1 MMQRSIPAFTPPL
14 PMMAGL
20 RATAVLGGVLFLF
33 GLFIAPER
41 AWAGYL
47 IGFVFFVGLGL
58 AGGLFLSV
66 LTLAG
71 SRWATAMRRI
81 PEAMTTTL
89 PVAALLGVALVG
101 GVHSLYEWSHE
112 SAVTGDVLLEGKAP
126 YLNWGFFLLRLVVF
140 FALWIWATRG
150 MVRVS
155 RMQDLEG
162 SPNRG
167 RELFLRAVYFLP
179 IFAVT
184 FSLASIDWIKSI
196 EPHWFS
202 TIFGLITLSGVAT
215 SGLAVCIL
223 LAIYLK
229 RGPLRGII
237 TAEHLDDLG
246 KIGIALALFWGYIWY
261 CQYMLIWYTDM
272 PEETPYYIIRG
283 QGAWVHLS
291 AANVLLNWAIPFFAL
306 MPKAMRRSE
315 VALSRVA
322 WVLIA
327 GQALNLYM
335 LIEPALMGSTPV
347 LGMWELGPL
356 VGAPCLFLWL
366 TLRAL
371 GRAALVPVGDP
382 GLEKS
387 VRHHC

>member
-1 MMQRSIPAFTPPL
+1 MMQQALSDFRPPTNL
-14 PMMAGL
+14 MGGL
-20 RATAVLGGVLFLF
+20 RAVAVLGGVLFLL
-33 GLFIAPER
+33 GLFVAPER

-66 LTLAG
+66 LTLSG

-81 PEAMTTTL
+81 PEAMTATL
-89 PVAALLGVALVG
+89 PVAALFGLALVG

-112 SAVTGDVLLEGKAP
+112 SVVAGDPLLEGKAP

-140 FALWIWATRG
+140 FALWIWTTRG
-150 MVRVS
+150 MVRAS
-155 RMQDLEG
+155 RQEDLEG
-162 SPNRG
+162 SKGQG
-167 RELFLRAVYFLP
+167 RKLFMRAVYFLP

-202 TIFGLITLSGVAT
+202 TIFGLITLSGLAT

-223 LAIYLK
+223 LAVYLR
-229 RGPLRGII
+229 RGPLRGVI
-237 TAEHLDDLG
+237 TKDHLDDLG
-246 KIGIALALFWGYIWY
+246 KIGIGLALFWGYICY
-261 CQYMLIWYTDM
+261 CQYMLIWYTDL
-272 PEETPYYIIRG
+272 PEETPYYILRN

-291 AANVLLNWAIPFFAL
+291 SVNVLLNWAIPFFAL
-306 MPKAMRRSE
+306 MPKAMRRNE
-315 VALSRVA
+315 VALTRVA
-322 WVLIA
+322 WVFLA

-335 LIEPALMGSTPV
+335 LIEPALMEGGPK
-347 LGMWELGPL
+347 LGPWELGPL
-356 VGAPCLFLWL
+356 VGGLCLFLWL

-371 GRAALVPVGDP
+371 GQASLVPASAPPPPNSVP
-382 GLEKS
+382 G
-387 VRHHC
+387 